1 MTSDG
6 NADDPRAWV
15 RANKHRLPR
24 TYAEFSDF
32 TLIYRRVIY
41 QELTPETRAQ
51 LWTDH
56 LARYLDAHPDLSPE
70 QRLIIADAQ
79 DMVGQPDLRQPGE
92 PMPPAHHS
100 RLKDIERRAIEAFGR
115 DEVRDLLATLGPPE
129 RPGSN
134 EKGPESSG

>member
-1 MTSDG
+1 VTSDG

-15 RANKHRLPR
+15 LANKHRLPQ

-32 TLIYRRVIY
+32 TLTYRRAIY

-56 LARYLDAHPDLSPE
+56 LARYLEVHPDLSPE
-70 QRLIIADAQ
+70 QQRIIADAQ
-79 DMVGQPDLRQPGE
+79 EVIGRPDPREPGR
-92 PMPPAHHS
+92 PMPPALHS
-100 RLKDIERRAIEAFGR
+100 RLDDMRRRAVEAFGR
-115 DEVRDLLATLGPPE
+115 DEARDLLATLGPPE